1 MCVNIYY
8 WNNFLLRANL
18 ITLITK
24 EMCNGDTVT
33 NVLFAVKRFFFYQIL
48 ITGFF
53 SHIILTRDISHW
65 EVLNG
70 NKLAEAVNNAVDNGC
85 SIIRGYE
92 RNASLPGR
100 LNESKI

>member
-1 MCVNIYY
+1 MYIPY
-8 WNNFLLRANL
+8 
-18 ITLITK
+18 I
-24 EMCNGDTVT
+24 E
-33 NVLFAVKRFFFYQIL
+33 RFQIL
-48 ITGFF
+48 IIVFFF
-53 SHIILTRDISHW
+53 SHIVLAWGESHR

-85 SIIRGYE
+85 SIIRGCE